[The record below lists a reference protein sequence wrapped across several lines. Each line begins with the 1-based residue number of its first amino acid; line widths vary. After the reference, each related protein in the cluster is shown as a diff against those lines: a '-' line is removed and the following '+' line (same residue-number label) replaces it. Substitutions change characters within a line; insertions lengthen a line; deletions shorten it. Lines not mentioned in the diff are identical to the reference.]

1 MQESPLRSLGRE
13 CPLEEGMATLSS
25 ILALKI
31 LWIEET
37 GGLQSIGLQ
46 RVGHDWVTFTFH
58 NKGGCGGGGGGGD
71 YRIFKTKTFCVNTPD
86 YLFEHNFSCMWPEL
100 YSADPVPN
108 WGSGGTKCSLV
119 SSQKPFTFTVLVLVG
134 IILPDQP
141 FPFTQPLSFWVF
153 VYLDLVWAME
163 GRSST
168 ISMLHCFWKHLKSW
182 LWQRGT
188 MK

>member
-71 YRIFKTKTFCVNTPD
+71 YLIFKTKTFCVNTPD

-100 YSADPVPN
+100 YSADPVPT
-108 WGSGGTKCSLV
+108 WGSGGTKFSLV
-119 SSQKPFTFTVLVLVG
+119 SSQKPFTFTVCCGRDHSARSALSHHSTSF
-134 IILPDQP
+134 ILGVC
-141 FPFTQPLSFWVF
+141 LSRFSLG
-153 VYLDLVWAME
+153 Y
-163 GRSST
+163 GGK
-168 ISMLHCFWKHLKSW
+168 I
-182 LWQRGT
+182 
-188 MK
+188 